1 MKRLCV
7 LCIVAVVLCAADAV
21 QAASSTRDQA
31 LKALDHP
38 DATTRIEGVERLGVI
53 GRAADADRLMRRLG
67 DADPEVRAAATD
79 AIWQIWSRSGDAA
92 IDKLFARGVEH
103 MQGQMFE
110 EALTVFNQIVARK
123 PAFAEGWN
131 KRATVYFLL
140 GENEKSLQDCD
151 EVLKRNPNHFGALSG
166 AGQIHLRL
174 GHLQQALHFFQRALK
189 VNPNLDGLR
198 QVIPTIEQRLRDKER
213 NTT

>member
-131 KRATVYFLL
+131 KRATVRFMRKDFA
-140 GENEKSLQDCD
+140 GSIADCQ
-151 EVLKRNPNHFGALSG
+151 ETLARNPNHFGASSG
-166 AGQIHLRL
+166 QGLCHMSLGEYREAAVCFRRAQDIHP
-174 GHLQQALHFFQRALK
+174 HLDAVRYNLALAEAEGGGSGYLH
-189 VNPNLDGLR
+189 
-198 QVIPTIEQRLRDKER
+198 
-213 NTT
+213 